1 MLSAVQ
7 KLIAEFT
14 AEFIDNAPQFL
25 VAIAIFVATLILS
38 KVAQRW
44 AERSVKKRIED
55 LETRKFLAKTA
66 RYTVLVLGILA
77 ALDQVPGVHITSL
90 LAGLGIVGFTIGF
103 ALQDIA
109 RNFIAGL
116 LLLLRQPFSVN
127 DAVEI
132 AGHAGTVM
140 EITMRDTVIKT
151 WDGVME
157 IIPNLDVYTNPIVN
171 YSELPLRRRTV
182 MVGLGYGENVDRAKE
197 IILDTIRTTAGVLE
211 EPAPEILTE
220 ELGDATLN
228 LAARFWVN
236 QQTDNLF
243 GVHSDVID
251 AINAAAEREGI
262 DLPYPIQVVKLE
274 ADLPFETPL
283 S

>member
-1 MLSAVQ
+1 MLSALQ
-7 KLIAEFT
+7 NLLTQLIL
-14 AEFIDNAPQFL
+14 NAPQFL
-25 VAIAIFVATLILS
+25 IAIAIFIATLILS
-38 KVAQRW
+38 RVVERWTQR
-44 AERSVKKRIED
+44 SIKKQIED
-55 LETRKFLAKTA
+55 PQTQRYLAQVA
-66 RYTVLVLGILA
+66 RYAVLVLGILA
-77 ALDQVPGVHITSL
+77 ALDQIPGIEITSL
-90 LAGLGIVGFTIGF
+90 LAGLGILGFTIGF

-116 LLLLRQPFSVN
+116 LLLLRKPFSVD

-132 AGHAGTVM
+132 AGHDGIVL
-140 EITMRDTVIKT
+140 ELNMRDTVIKT

-182 MVGLGYGENVDRAKE
+182 IVGLGYGEDVDRAKD
-197 IILDTIRTTAGVLE
+197 IILSTIESTEGVLE
-211 EPAPEILTE
+211 DPAPEILTE
-220 ELGDATLN
+220 EFGAATLN

-236 QQTDNLF
+236 QQTQNLF
-243 GVHSDVID
+243 AVHSEVVD
-251 AINAAAEREGI
+251 AINAVAERESI
-262 DLPYPIQVVKLE
+262 DMPYPIQVVKLE